1 MSTSK
6 INRTLKMTDGDNEA
20 VMQELVREIEFKF
33 QYGTAAPTS
42 ATVGNVYFQI
52 GSSASTTVKTYIKVG
67 STWYGG

>member
-6 INRTLKMTDGDNEA
+6 LNRTLKMMDGDNEA

-33 QYGTAAPTS
+33 QYGTAVPTS
-42 ATVGNVYFQI
+42 VTVGNVYFQI
-52 GSSASTTVKTYIKVG
+52 GSASTDAVKVYIKVG